1 MSSDLKPLSLP
12 PLVTERLP
20 LGYRR
25 ILVSDDILDDEATP
39 RLTLE
44 LSKYRH
50 VSTHVRG
57 PLKPISKVEL

>member
-12 PLVTERLP
+12 PLITERLP

-25 ILVSDDILDDEATP
+25 IFVSDDILDDEATE
-39 RLTLE
+39 RLTFE
-44 LSKYRH
+44 QSKYRH
-50 VSTHVRG
+50 TSTHVRR

>member
-12 PLVTERLP
+12 PLMTERLP

-25 ILVSDDILDDEATP
+25 ILASDDILDDEATQ
-39 RLTLE
+39 RLTYE

-50 VSTHVRG
+50 SATHIRR